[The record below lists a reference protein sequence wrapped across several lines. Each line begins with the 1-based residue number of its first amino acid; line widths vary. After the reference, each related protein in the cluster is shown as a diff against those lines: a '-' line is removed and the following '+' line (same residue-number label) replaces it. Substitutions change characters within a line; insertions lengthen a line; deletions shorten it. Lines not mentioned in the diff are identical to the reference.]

1 MENKKILIIGGA
13 RSGKTTFSLDIGKS
27 LMQNAQGLYVAT
39 GEARDEEMAQK
50 IKLHQAERGD
60 NWDTLEEPVEI
71 VTKLQKLDKNY
82 GVVLIDC
89 LTLWTSNLIEKRSGK
104 EEEYFIELYKWLR
117 DVQQN
122 VVIVTNEVGLGI
134 VPGNPIARKY
144 RELLGRL
151 NQRIAKIA
159 DEVYLVI
166 AGLSMKLK
174 GGE

>member
-13 RSGKTTFSLDIGKS
+13 RSGKTAFSLELGHS

-71 VTKLQKLDKNY
+71 VTKLKKIDKNY
-82 GVVLIDC
+82 GVILIDC
-89 LTLWTSNLIEKRSGK
+89 LTLWTSNLIERRGGK
-104 EEEYFIELYKWLR
+104 EEEYFNELYKWLR
-117 DVQQN
+117 DVNHN

-151 NQRIAKIA
+151 NQGIVKIA